1 VSSAWRCL
9 GIAFIALE
17 KNIDYRYFRQAF
29 EVVMR
34 LVSFNKEGHWRPA
47 LRRGDSIVEIGDPD
61 LTSAQAVIA
70 AVAQDRRL
78 TEGPSHPLADVT
90 LGLPVPEPGK
100 IVCLGLNYVDHAKEG
115 GNPIPEY
122 PAVFLRTRSSLIAHG
137 QPLVRPLCSDKLDY
151 EAELA
156 IVIGKPARNVTEA
169 AALSHVFGYACF
181 NDGSVRDYQ
190 RKSTQWTMGKNFD
203 GTGPFGPD
211 VVTADELPA
220 GAAGL
225 RITSRW
231 NGQIMQDGNTGDM
244 IFPVARTIALLSE
257 VMTLEPG
264 DVIITG
270 TPAGVGYARK
280 PPVFLRPGDVS
291 EVEIEGIGILRNPVV
306 SA

>member
-1 VSSAWRCL
+1 
-9 GIAFIALE
+9 
-17 KNIDYRYFRQAF
+17 
-29 EVVMR
+29 MR
-34 LVSFNKEGHWRPA
+34 LVSFLKEGRWCPA
-47 LRRGDSIVEIGDPD
+47 LRRGDNIVEIADSD
-61 LTSAQAVIA
+61 LVSAQAVIA
-70 AVAQDRRL
+70 AVV
-78 TEGPSHPLADVT
+78 EGRKLAEGRSHPLADVT

-100 IVCLGLNYVDHAKEG
+100 IVCIGLNYVDHAKEG
-115 GNPIPEY
+115 GNPIPDS
-122 PAVFLRTRSSLIAHG
+122 PAVFLRTRSSLVAHG

-156 IVIGKPARNVTEA
+156 IVIGKPGRNVREA
-169 AALSHVFGYACF
+169 DALSHVFGYACF

-211 VVTADELPA
+211 IVTADELPA

-225 RITSRW
+225 RIASRL
-231 NGQIMQDGNTGDM
+231 NGQTMQDGNTRDM
-244 IFPVARTIALLSE
+244 IFPVARTIALISE

-264 DVIITG
+264 DLIITG

>member
-1 VSSAWRCL
+1 
-9 GIAFIALE
+9 
-17 KNIDYRYFRQAF
+17 
-29 EVVMR
+29 MR
-34 LVSFNKEGHWRPA
+34 LVSFLKEGRWCPA
-47 LRRGDSIVEIGDPD
+47 LRRGDNIAEIADSD
-61 LTSAQAVIA
+61 LVSAQAVIA
-70 AVAQDRRL
+70 AVA
-78 TEGPSHPLADVT
+78 EGRKLAEGRSHPLADITV
-90 LGLPVPEPGK
+90 GLPVPEPGK
-100 IVCLGLNYVDHAKEG
+100 IVCIGLNYVDHAKEG
-115 GNPIPEY
+115 GNPIPDY
-122 PAVFLRTRSSLIAHG
+122 PAVFLRTRSSLVAHG

-156 IVIGKPARNVTEA
+156 IVIGKPGRNVREA
-169 AALSHVFGYACF
+169 DALSHVFGYACF

-225 RITSRW
+225 RIVSRL
-231 NGQIMQDGNTGDM
+231 NGQTMQDGNTRDM
-244 IFPVARTIALLSE
+244 IFPVARTIALISE

-264 DVIITG
+264 DLIITG

-280 PPVFLRPGDVS
+280 PPVFLRPGDVC